1 MKRTK
6 PKRVKA
12 TRYDGKT
19 LQRFW
24 SKAMA
29 KPAPQLPPDP
39 YQPQERP
46 IVGHSLKLS
55 SQEQAQ
61 STQTAP
67 APQAQ
72 ETKYMDGF
80 RRDRGW

>member
-1 MKRTK
+1 MKPTK

-12 TRYDGKT
+12 TLYNGKT

-24 SKAMA
+24 SDAMA

-55 SQEQAQ
+55 VQGQAQ
-61 STQTAP
+61 AAP
-67 APQAQ
+67 EQ
-72 ETKYMDGF
+72 ETRYMDGF